1 MIGKKNEDQIASL
14 EIEIDLL
21 SLIKHKNIVSYYGM
35 ERTSTTLNIFL
46 ERVAGGSLSSMIQK
60 FGNFKEQLIKVYMK

>member
-46 ERVAGGSLSSMIQK
+46 ERVAGGSLSSMI
-60 FGNFKEQLIKVYMK
+60 